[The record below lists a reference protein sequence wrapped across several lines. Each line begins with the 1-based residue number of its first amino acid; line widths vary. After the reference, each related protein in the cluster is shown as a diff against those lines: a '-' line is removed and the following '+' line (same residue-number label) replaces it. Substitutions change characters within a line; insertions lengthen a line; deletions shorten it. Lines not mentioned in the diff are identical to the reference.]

1 MENSKTLTMEYLLAN
16 TDYTEADFAGVDF
29 DAFVAWAELTEESAT
44 QFDLLDLL
52 RMYRKELADVYTDY
66 TGLYQGAE
74 GKLREEDLD
83 QLAVVLWELHSGND
97 NAYMVLDLEKN
108 AVYFSADEIISACR
122 DSDKV
127 AELAGR
133 EDVLKAALRDNDIFS
148 WENSY
153 VGTDEGT
160 TESWSW
166 SVAVKLADGRN
177 MVYSGR
183 GISGSGTPAGVT
195 NLFKTLKNAFV
206 TK

>member
-1 MENSKTLTMEYLLAN
+1 MENSKTLTMEYVLAN
-16 TDYTEADFAGVDF
+16 TDYSEADFAGIDF
-29 DAFVAWAELTEESAT
+29 DAFVARYALTEKSVTEY
-44 QFDLLDLL
+44 DLPDLA
-52 RMYRKELADVYTDY
+52 RVYREKMADAYTDY
-66 TGLYQGAE
+66 TGLYRGAE
-74 GKLREEDLD
+74 GKLQEQDMDRIT
-83 QLAVVLWELHSGND
+83 VVLWELHEGSD

-108 AVYFSADEIISACR
+108 AVYYSSKDIFSACR